1 MATLID
7 YINIT
12 SAAAVKQRSSVK
24 IYLPV
29 VLLNEMRWAVG
40 DGLVVHEDPFR
51 MHRADFDNPNQKR
64 IYESTNAISY
74 RPRCAV
80 EDLVGK
86 WSYEV
91 EGETVYLLERI
102 SNA

>member
-12 SAAAVKQRSSVK
+12 RAAAAKPRNNVK

-29 VLLNEMRWAVG
+29 TLLNAMRWSVG
-40 DGLVVHEDPFR
+40 DGLVVKEDPFS
-51 MHRADFDNPNQKR
+51 MQRADFDNAKQNR

-74 RPRCAV
+74 SPHCAV

-86 WSYEV
+86 WSYEI
-91 EGETVYLLERI
+91 EGETVYLLEKI
-102 SNA
+102 SN